1 MARVQASKAAMLR
14 GLGFSAACG
23 VSYGLYSPAYNIA
36 TNDPWNMAGPGT
48 PHPESI
54 SHPAIRSF
62 CVPVTMLNQQKC
74 ACAGPL

>member
-48 PHPESI
+48 LESI
-54 SHPAIRSF
+54 SHPPMRSF
-62 CVPVTMLNQQKC
+62 CVPVTVLKQQKC
-74 ACAGPL
+74 TCAGPL